1 MNRTTAYDILESL
14 VLRGLILTSDHKG
27 YRTYQ
32 ALDPSKLV
40 VHLKE
45 ESLKYARLS
54 REAENLLPE
63 LNTHYRALTDRPR
76 VYFYEGIQG
85 LMRVYEETLSSEG
98 EILAYACAQE
108 SALTIPSYFP
118 RYYKR
123 RTEKGIPIRAIFSD
137 TPEDRRLHALDS
149 EELRK
154 SIILPQKMFK
164 ISPEINIFNNKI
176 MIADWRE
183 KLGVIIESKEISHA
197 MRQIFELSWEAAKKH
212 HSGDAK

>member
-1 MNRTTAYDILESL
+1 
-14 VLRGLILTSDHKG
+14 
-27 YRTYQ
+27 
-32 ALDPSKLV
+32 V